1 MGSDVKID
9 PKWVSGL
16 RTWIKKTFVPKSSY
30 RTPQEV
36 QDHLKHLMKVE
47 YAFPDLVVA
56 SLTRKAL
63 QPAFE
68 RGITSKQIID
78 FLESHAHVNARL
90 NKLAMQQNLLGGNIT
105 GGGGAPADGYF
116 DYH

>member
-1 MGSDVKID
+1 
-9 PKWVSGL
+9 
-16 RTWIKKTFVPKSSY
+16 
-30 RTPQEV
+30 
-36 QDHLKHLMKVE
+36 MKVE